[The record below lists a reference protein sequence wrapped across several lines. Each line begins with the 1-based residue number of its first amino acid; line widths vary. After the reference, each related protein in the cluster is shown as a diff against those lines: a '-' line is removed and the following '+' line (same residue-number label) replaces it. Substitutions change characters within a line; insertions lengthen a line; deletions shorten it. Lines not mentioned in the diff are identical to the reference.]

1 MKKPV
6 ITVQCQISKKT
17 IPEDLATQG
26 FAIRPTILELILK
39 KCPDFTEDS
48 YISDDELQKFKTEHV
63 RILLE
68 KDRGRLSEIEKQVA
82 DNITKH
88 TFMSKDFTEEEE
100 DTITFGE
107 RLSDKIAEFGGSW
120 KFILSFVGFM
130 FIWITANVII
140 LSSKAFDP
148 YPFILLN
155 LILSCIAA
163 LQAPIILMSQQR
175 SYVKDTRRAINDF
188 QVNLKSEIEIRHLHE
203 KMDHLITTQIQ
214 HIHELQELQLEILED
229 IKKKLKSK

>member
-1 MKKPV
+1 MKK
-6 ITVQCQISKKT
+6 TVNVYCQISKKM
-17 IPEDLATQG
+17 ISEDLATAG
-26 FAIRPTILELILK
+26 FAIRPAILELILK
-39 KCPDFTEDS
+39 KCPDFTEDG
-48 YISDDELQKFKTEHV
+48 YICDDELQKFKTEHV
-63 RILLE
+63 KRLLE

-82 DNITKH
+82 DNIAKH

-107 RLSDKIAEFGGSW
+107 KLSDSIAEFGGSW
-120 KFILSFVGFM
+120 KFILSFLGFM
-130 FIWITANVII
+130 IAWIVVNVIV
-140 LSSKAFDP
+140 LSAKSFDP

-155 LILSCIAA
+155 LILSCVAA
-163 LQAPIILMSQQR
+163 MQAPIILMSQQR
-175 SYVKDTRRAINDF
+175 SYIKDTKRAINDF

-229 IKKKLKSK
+229 IKKKMKGK